1 MRLGVYLPPF
11 GELADPR
18 VLAELAAQAE
28 AAGFDGV
35 FLWDHVIRPQRPGLP
50 VCDAWI
56 ALAAIAAATRGV
68 RFGPRVTPL
77 SRRRPHDVA
86 RQSVALDQL
95 SGGRFVLGVGL
106 GSNTGGELNALGEE
120 SDPRARARLLD
131 ESLEV
136 ITALWSGDVVDHH
149 SPHFQ
154 VDGLSSLP
162 RPLQVPRIPIWVAT
176 QSLHRA
182 PLRRAARFDGCCP
195 EASPADLVAML
206 ELIGEF
212 RGSLDGFEVTVAGTA
227 DQDPDRYRAAGAT
240 WWLVQIPEI
249 STRSQA
255 AAVIRDAAS
264 RLIGAH
270 W

>member
-18 VLAELAAQAE
+18 VLADLAAEAE
-28 AAGFDGV
+28 ASGFDGV

-56 ALAAIAAATRGV
+56 ALAAIAAATRTV

-106 GSNTGGELNALGEE
+106 GSNTGGELTALGEE
-120 SDPRARARLLD
+120 PDARARARLLD

-136 ITALWSGDVVDHH
+136 ITALWSGAVVDHH
-149 SPHFQ
+149 GPHFQ
-154 VDGLSSLP
+154 VDGLSFLP
-162 RPLQVPRIPIWVAT
+162 RPLQVPRIPVWVAT
-176 QSLHRA
+176 QSLNRA

-195 EASPADLVAML
+195 EASPPDLVAML

-212 RGSLDGFEVTVAGTA
+212 RGSLDGFEIAVAGAA
-227 DQDPDRYRAAGAT
+227 DRDPDAYRAAGAT

-249 STRSQA
+249 STRAQA
-255 AAVIRDAAS
+255 SAVIRDAAA
-264 RLIGAH
+264 RLIGLGR
-270 W
+270 